1 MVYPYDY
8 LQIIAASLTFHADP
22 RRPPSQD
29 PHPSLGLNLQSK
41 TRTILSLA
49 WNQRLNADT
58 GQEEWNFGMRLFLN
72 WRSYHKCRRRKLKRK
87 QQKTSCKRLRNKA
100 FLPQNCELLKAPYID
115 ALLSLE
121 RNNRFLF
128 QSFSF
133 PCRFGIF
140 WLTDIFVLAAVYFIS
155 GLKLKITLKLDF
167 CGSTFSSWLFV

>member
-1 MVYPYDY
+1 MKFIFLWFSVSKYSISIMVYLYDY
-8 LQIIAASLTFHADP
+8 LQKIAASLTFHADP
-22 RRPPSQD
+22 RRPASQD

-41 TRTILSLA
+41 TRNILSLA

-87 QQKTSCKRLRNKA
+87 QQKTSCKRLRKQSI
-100 FLPQNCELLKAPYID
+100 FTTELWTFKS
-115 ALLSLE
+115 SLHRCTFE

-133 PCRFGIF
+133 PCKFGIF
-140 WLTDIFVLAAVYFIS
+140 WLTDIFN
-155 GLKLKITLKLDF
+155 
-167 CGSTFSSWLFV
+167 LF